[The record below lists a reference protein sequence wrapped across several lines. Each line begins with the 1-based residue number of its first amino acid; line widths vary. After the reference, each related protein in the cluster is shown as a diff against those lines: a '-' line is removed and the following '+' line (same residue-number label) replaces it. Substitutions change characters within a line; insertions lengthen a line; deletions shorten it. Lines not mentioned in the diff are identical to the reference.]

1 MSDLTPAQRAAVD
14 RYKTTYPWRMSLRNG
29 RSKITPQQRY
39 EIGLRYREGES
50 AKDLAAEYGVTISYV
65 HALASR

>member
-14 RYKTTYPWRMSLRNG
+14 QYRTAYPWHMSLRNG

-50 AKDLAAEYGVTISYV
+50 ARDLAVEYGVTAGYV
-65 HALASR
+65 YALASR